1 MSIDKY
7 LRDKLMSEFKNGKKL
22 WKLVR
27 EHVGKDDPQSIYTMK
42 NFVTDA
48 IRIEGIYVNENLSD
62 PILYNAKKQINA
74 VEKGVHALHS
84 AIEKFKKN
92 QDIIEVCREI
102 ASIEGIETDSF
113 ETGLLDATELLGLK
127 SDSFETGLLDET
139 ELLGLKS
146 DSFETRLLDETE
158 LVRKFDPLGAQ
169 FRNFCEIRRYILPLR
184 SELKKENPDKGLKE
198 NLTPIKNKLSSIT
211 STLLQY
217 DTRQIEAIFIN
228 EAANRMFNP
237 LFESKVKS
245 ELNNAYG
252 QSWKSQKNT
261 QKDCFKKFL
270 KLFLHQNF
278 IFSNACILNK
288 LGREYYRFC
297 SPTVRRIELSYADD
311 TLFIQESFLTQRIM
325 DLKTNETFETTGED
339 FFVKG
344 TTKYK
349 INISSYNEGWLAKYA
364 LIDSTLECEEKFKA
378 ILDTRTILEKFREF
392 LEASFDK
399 IIDYLNLDKSEK
411 NHSKFKPIFFVSDT
425 GSSVS
430 QVICDKNEYNG
441 NILNIKIN
449 SL

>member
-62 PILYNAKKQINA
+62 PILYKAKNQINA
-74 VEKGVHALHS
+74 VEKGVHAIHS
-84 AIEKFKKN
+84 AIEKFKKSS
-92 QDIIEVCREI
+92 DIIEVCREI

-127 SDSFETGLLDET
+127 SDSFET
-139 ELLGLKS
+139 
-146 DSFETRLLDETE
+146 RLLDETE
-158 LVRKFDPLGAQ
+158 LVGKFDPLGAQ

-184 SELKKENPDKGLKE
+184 SELKKENPDKGLEE

-245 ELNNAYG
+245 ELNSAYG

-288 LGREYYRFC
+288 LGQEYYRFC

-325 DLKTNETFETTGED
+325 DLKTNDTFETTGEN

-349 INISSYNEGWLAKYA
+349 INISSYNNGWVAKYD

-411 NHSKFKPIFFVSDT
+411 NNSKFKPIFFVSDT

-441 NILNIKIN
+441 NILDIKIN

>member
-1 MSIDKY
+1 MSK
-7 LRDKLMSEFKNGKKL
+7 FKNGGPL
-22 WKLVR
+22 WKLIR
-27 EHVGKDDPQSIYTMK
+27 EYVGKDDPQSIYTMK

-62 PILYNAKKQINA
+62 PILYKAKNQINA
-74 VEKGVHALHS
+74 VEKAVHTIHS
-84 AIEKFKKN
+84 AIEKFKKS
-92 QDIIEVCREI
+92 QDIIEFCREI

-139 ELLGLKS
+139 ELLELKS

-158 LVRKFDPLGAQ
+158 LLGKFDPLGAQ

-184 SELKKENPDKGLKE
+184 SELKKENPDKGLEK
-198 NLTPIKNKLSSIT
+198 NLTPVKNKLSSIT

-217 DTRQIEAIFIN
+217 DTHQIEAIFIN

-245 ELNNAYG
+245 ELNSTCE
-252 QSWKSQKNT
+252 QSWKDQKNT
-261 QKDCFKKFL
+261 QKDFFKKFL

-288 LGREYYRFC
+288 LGQEHYRFS
-297 SPTVRRIELSYADD
+297 SPTVRRIELSYAND

-325 DLKTNETFETTGED
+325 DLKTNDTFETTGED

-349 INISSYNEGWLAKYA
+349 INISSYNNGWVAKYA
-364 LIDSTLECEEKFKA
+364 LIDSKLECEEKFKA

-411 NHSKFKPIFFVSDT
+411 NNSKFKPIFFVSDT

-430 QVICDKNEYNG
+430 QVICDKTEDNG

-449 SL
+449 NL